1 MAGGKDRRR
10 VVGRAGGVSGRASS
24 KVAMAGAAGTTSAL
38 GAVEVGRAGDTG
50 TILATPHRVGRSM
63 AMADMLHRTHRSV

>member
-1 MAGGKDRRR
+1 
-10 VVGRAGGVSGRASS
+10 
-24 KVAMAGAAGTTSAL
+24 
-38 GAVEVGRAGDTG
+38 VEVGRAGDTG